1 MSYSLT
7 LKITKF
13 DLTNYFLIATIMIA
27 GETGESQESE
37 RTDEFTGTVF
47 RASKIMSLKHKK

>member
-27 GETGESQESE
+27 GETGEFQIL
-37 RTDEFTGTVF
+37 DN
-47 RASKIMSLKHKK
+47 